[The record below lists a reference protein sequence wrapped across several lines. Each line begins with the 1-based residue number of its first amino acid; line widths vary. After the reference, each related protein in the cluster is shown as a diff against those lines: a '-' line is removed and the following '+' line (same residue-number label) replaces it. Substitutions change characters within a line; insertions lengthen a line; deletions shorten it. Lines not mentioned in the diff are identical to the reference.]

1 MQAARADLERAQ
13 NEAQTYANKVV
24 PEARGRAA
32 QILQAADAYKSQT
45 VAEAT
50 GQTSRFGKIY
60 DEYKKAP
67 EVTRKRMYLET
78 MERVM
83 AGTDKIILDSNGQSG
98 SGVVPY
104 LPLNETAAA
113 ANPGGAERRHPM
125 RIGIAGGIVLVLV
138 LAAMVLGYSSMFTVY
153 QTQQALV
160 VRLGQPVRVVT
171 EPGLNFK
178 VPLIDSVIGI
188 DKRILDLENPAQEV
202 IASDQ
207 KRLVV
212 DAFARYRIQE
222 PLRFYQTVNT
232 IQGANSQLSVLL
244 NAALRRVLGE
254 ATLTH
259 VVRDERAQLMARVRE
274 QLDKEAQVYGIT
286 VVDVRIRRADLPEQN
301 SQAVYQRMQTE
312 RQREAAEFRAQGSQ
326 KSQEIRSKA
335 DRDVTVLVAEA
346 TSKSE
351 QVRGEGD
358 GERNRIFAEAFGKDV
373 DFFTFYRSMQA
384 YEAGMRHGDTRMVL
398 SPDSEFFRYFVDP
411 SGKPRESQG
420 RTPARRRDNDPA
432 NQQTITV
439 GGNVRFSGRDRFGV
453 CHRGDPVRR
462 LAGAGEARDGACH
475 RDARQR
481 IAAGGYRVRHRRR
494 RAGLAGS
501 GLKRAEKPLFRPN
514 PPVLSLL
521 TNS

>member
-1 MQAARADLERAQ
+1 M
-13 NEAQTYANKVV
+13 
-24 PEARGRAA
+24 
-32 QILQAADAYKSQT
+32 
-45 VAEAT
+45 
-50 GQTSRFGKIY
+50 
-60 DEYKKAP
+60 
-67 EVTRKRMYLET
+67 
-78 MERVM
+78 RV
-83 AGTDKIILDSNGQSG
+83 
-98 SGVVPY
+98 
-104 LPLNETAAA
+104 
-113 ANPGGAERRHPM
+113 
-125 RIGIAGGIVLVLV
+125 GIAGGIVLVLV
-138 LAAMVLGYSSMFTVY
+138 LAAMVLGYSSLFTVY

-178 VPLIDSVIGI
+178 MPLIDSVIGI

-232 IQGANSQLSVLL
+232 IQGANSQLSMLL

-274 QLDKEAQVYGIT
+274 QLDKEAQVYGIS

-358 GERNRIFAEAFGKDV
+358 GERNRIFADAFGKDV

-411 SGKPRESQG
+411 SGKPRETAPPGS
-420 RTPARRRDNDPA
+420 RPAASVRCRRPLPRGSDPA
-432 NQQTITV
+432 AQQHGDGWRECPTFWLRSV
-439 GGNVRFSGRDRFGV
+439 WCSPSRGFCSPPFPGR
-453 CHRGDPVRR
+453 
-462 LAGAGEARDGACH
+462 
-475 RDARQR
+475 
-481 IAAGGYRVRHRRR
+481 
-494 RAGLAGS
+494 
-501 GLKRAEKPLFRPN
+501 
-514 PPVLSLL
+514 
-521 TNS
+521 